1 MSQSTMKMK
10 LRKVDLGTK
19 TLMEF
24 CTEKVNASSKKYR
37 NKGLCGDYDDYIQ
50 AFGQEFLS
58 KYVIIGTSVFEI
70 TDMTENEPF
79 TLASKNEDGTFNFV
93 INYDDGA
100 NFWTEFLEE
109 KDFI

>member
-1 MSQSTMKMK
+1 MKMK

-24 CTEKVNASSKKYR
+24 CTEKVNAASKRYR
-37 NKGLCGDYDDYIQ
+37 TKGLCGDYEDYIE
-50 AFGQEFLS
+50 AFGQELLN

-70 TDMTENEPF
+70 INKVENEDF
-79 TLASKNEDGTFNFV
+79 ISVSKNVDGTFDFI
-93 INYDDGA
+93 INYNDGA
-100 NFWTEFLEE
+100 SFWTEYLEE